1 MRQAGQASWQMSI
14 DEPQNLV
21 LGLFIRDVAA
31 LSSAHSWLPP
41 AAPAVPGV
49 AGGGGLQLRLG
60 SGTRG
65 GTTPLPS
72 IRTLL
77 GRR

>member
-1 MRQAGQASWQMSI
+1 MREAGQASWQMMSI

-21 LGLFIRDVAA
+21 LGSFIRDIAA
-31 LSSAHSWLPP
+31 LSSTHSWW
-41 AAPAVPGV
+41 VSSC
-49 AGGGGLQLRLG
+49 LG

-65 GTTPLPS
+65 GTTPSSS